1 MVVLLG
7 RILLGALFVMA
18 GFNKTQGIEGLAGFL
33 ETGPV
38 PAFMAWPTAIFEI
51 VAGLMVILGFYT
63 RYAAI
68 ALALF
73 CVATGIF
80 YHPAEG
86 GGIDIGAMLKNF
98 SVAGGFLMLY
108 AHGAGMLSID
118 ARRGGID

>member
-1 MVVLLG
+1 MIVLLG
-7 RILLGALFVMA
+7 RILLGALFVLA
-18 GFNKTQGIEGLAGFL
+18 GFNKTQGIDGLAGFL

-51 VAGLMVILGFYT
+51 AAGLMVIVGLYT

-73 CVATGIF
+73 CVATGVF

-86 GGIDIGAMLKNF
+86 GGIDIGAMMKNLAL
-98 SVAGGFLMLY
+98 AGGFLMLY
-108 AHGAGMLSID
+108 AHGGGLLSID
-118 ARRGGID
+118 ARRGGTD